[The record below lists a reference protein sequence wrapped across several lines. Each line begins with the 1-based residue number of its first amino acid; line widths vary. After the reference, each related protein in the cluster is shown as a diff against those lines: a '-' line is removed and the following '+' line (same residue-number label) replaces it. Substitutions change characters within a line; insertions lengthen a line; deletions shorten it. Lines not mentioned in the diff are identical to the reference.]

1 MEAERGERGI
11 LTFEVDIEYSTLVD
25 ESRNCEK
32 LLESSN
38 VEEKPLPIVEI
49 EAKLCCLLTPK
60 DEVSKKEFSSMYKE
74 LSFWYLETNV
84 EGL

>member
-1 MEAERGERGI
+1 MLAFDVETECSI
-11 LTFEVDIEYSTLVD
+11 LVD

-38 VEEKPLPIVEI
+38 VEHNPLPTVEI
-49 EAKLCCLLTPK
+49 EAKLCCLLTPNE
-60 DEVSKKEFSSMYKE
+60 DVSKKEFSSIYKE
-74 LSFWYLETNV
+74 VSFWYLETNV